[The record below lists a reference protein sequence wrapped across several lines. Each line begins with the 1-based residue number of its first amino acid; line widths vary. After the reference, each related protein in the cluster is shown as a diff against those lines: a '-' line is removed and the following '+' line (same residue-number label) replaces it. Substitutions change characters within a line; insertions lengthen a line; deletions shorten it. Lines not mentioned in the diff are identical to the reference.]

1 MESVIKRASTGQAAK
16 DEQETSYEGS
26 LIADLGTGKRCKRIS
41 SARVGLE
48 STIARGFFVHGCM
61 NNICLYI
68 YVYTHTHIYTRIAI
82 ISFVI
87 RFYSILGR
95 PGASGYTESISPP
108 RTLKSTSFA
117 SIYLYQHLPV
127 SPLPSR
133 FRNSRT
139 YLPLPPVAVARQRSI
154 TNAQHQVSIFGY
166 QSAPL
171 FFPLPPPNLF

>member
-1 MESVIKRASTGQAAK
+1 MESVIKRGSEGQAAK
-16 DEQETSYEGS
+16 DEQETSHEGS

-41 SARVGLE
+41 SARGWP
-48 STIARGFFVHGCM
+48 RVHHSPWLLRTTYM
-61 NNICLYI
+61 NNICLYM
-68 YVYTHTHIYTRIAI
+68 YTYIYTYIYIAI

-95 PGASGYTESISPP
+95 PGGSGYTESISPP

-127 SPLPSR
+127 SPLPPR

-139 YLPLPPVAVARQRSI
+139 YLSLPFHHANDPSQTR
-154 TNAQHQVSIFGY
+154 QVSIFGEIP
-166 QSAPL
+166 PL
-171 FFPLPPPNLF
+171 LAVCDLF